1 MTDEL
6 ELRLDSLAGVGP
18 VTTRK
23 LNDAGVHTIMDLI
36 VRGPVEVA
44 ELTGMDIDTAGKL
57 VEKAREGLVE
67 GGLIAKDFVS
77 ASELYKKRQSIGK
90 ITTGTEC
97 LDTLFDG
104 GVETQALTEVYGEF
118 GCGKTQFCH
127 TMAVQVQKSKE
138 EGGLE
143 GGVLY
148 MDSENTF
155 RPERIVSIAKA
166 NGMDPEKA
174 LDNIIVARAY
184 NSSHQQLI
192 LEEASR
198 MITENNIK
206 LIVSDSAVGLFRS
219 EYLGRGTLATRQQ
232 KLNRFVHLLVRLAE
246 TYNVASIM
254 TNQVMSSPDQ
264 FFGDP
269 TKPIGGNVVAHT
281 STYRIYFKKSGK
293 KRIARMVDSP
303 HHPEQ
308 EVIFALGEEGVTDP
322 EADTK
327 KKKAT
332 KLTPK
337 PSEVASSDETPKKTE
352 NDVLDSEPIDS
363 E

>member
-77 ASELYKKRQSIGK
+77 ASELYKKRQSIGR

-97 LDTLFDG
+97 LDTLFEG

-155 RPERIVSIAKA
+155 
-166 NGMDPEKA
+166 
-174 LDNIIVARAY
+174 
-184 NSSHQQLI
+184 
-192 LEEASR
+192 
-198 MITENNIK
+198 
-206 LIVSDSAVGLFRS
+206 
-219 EYLGRGTLATRQQ
+219 
-232 KLNRFVHLLVRLAE
+232 
-246 TYNVASIM
+246 
-254 TNQVMSSPDQ
+254 SPCD
-264 FFGDP
+264 
-269 TKPIGGNVVAHT
+269 
-281 STYRIYFKKSGK
+281 
-293 KRIARMVDSP
+293 
-303 HHPEQ
+303 
-308 EVIFALGEEGVTDP
+308 L
-322 EADTK
+322 
-327 KKKAT
+327 
-332 KLTPK
+332 
-337 PSEVASSDETPKKTE
+337 
-352 NDVLDSEPIDS
+352 
-363 E
+363 

>member
-1 MTDEL
+1 MTDD
-6 ELRLDSLAGVGP
+6 LRLDALAGVGP

-23 LNDAGVHTIMDLI
+23 LNDAGIHNIMDLI
-36 VRGPVEVA
+36 VRGPVEIA
-44 ELTGMDIDTAGKL
+44 ELTGMDVDSASKIC
-57 VEKAREGLVE
+57 EKAREGLVE

-77 ASELYKKRQSIGK
+77 ASELYKKRQEIGK
-90 ITTGTEC
+90 ITTGTDC

-127 TMAVQVQKSKE
+127 TMCVQVQKSKE

-148 MDSENTF
+148 IDSENTF
-155 RPERIVSIAKA
+155 RPERIVSIANA
-166 NGMDPEKA
+166 NGMDPEKV

-184 NSSHQQLI
+184 NSSHQFLI
-192 LEEASR
+192 LEEASG
-198 MITENNIK
+198 MIKENNIK
-206 LIVSDSAVGLFRS
+206 LVISDSAVGLFRA

-246 TYNVASIM
+246 TYNVAALM

-269 TKPIGGNVVAHT
+269 TKPIGGNVVAHA
-281 STYRIYFKKSGK
+281 STYRLYFKKSGK
-293 KRIARMVDSP
+293 KRLARMIDSP
-303 HHPEQ
+303 EH
-308 EVIFALGEEGVTDP
+308 AM
-322 EADTK
+322 AD
-327 KKKAT
+327 A
-332 KLTPK
+332 
-337 PSEVASSDETPKKTE
+337 EYI
-352 NDVLDSEPIDS
+352 LDAKGMSNVE
-363 E
+363 